1 MSEPEST
8 PGTPAAPAG
17 DSSPAPKP
25 APARRGRGLL
35 LGLMTL
41 PLLAGSAGLGLWWGL
56 GSEAGSRWLLQQ
68 VPGLQVEAPQGS
80 LIGDFSA
87 QRLSLTIP
95 GGQDRIEID
104 DLRWTGLSLAWNRSP
119 LLWGDLMVERL
130 SARQVTVH
138 LAPSAEPSPVPEELP
153 IPLGVH
159 IAQLQVERLSLPTLS
174 PLPVRGLLARVDLST
189 VSDHSPGAEH
199 RLQIQQL
206 AWDQMQLS
214 GSATLGAGSGLPL
227 QASLGLKSAAQAD
240 LPAWGAQLELHGPLA
255 QLQLQAALSAQNQQ
269 LQAQAQLRP
278 FAAWPLPQL
287 QLDTQQLDLSALMSG
302 LPKTALS
309 GQVSLLADSSTTGKK
324 NSKQPALLIK
334 AQLANHAAGL
344 WNEQRLP
351 VRQLSLDAEA
361 SAQDPS
367 QIQLRAFDV
376 LLGSSALPA
385 GRLRG
390 SGKSS
395 SAGGSQLTLSL
406 ENLRSEGLDAR
417 AAGLLAA
424 GTVELSTSQ
433 GLIEAGNDASGQHDK
448 KSAASSPPLQLRIKT
463 DLQGRWLPP
472 GPVTPAAARAQLAA
486 PAATSPQNAPLNAH
500 SPVRLQA
507 SAVASMQGLDL
518 QELLMQAGEA
528 QLKGSAK
535 LAFSRPGSLA
545 GGWQLQAN
553 ARGMVPELRRLWPQ
567 APGPSARLD
576 LDLSADLQA
585 PALQSNAGLLAQAPR
600 GQARLRLLPGSQ
612 AGMEL
617 AADLS
622 YERANDQQVPTL
634 RADLQA
640 GGNQLQGR
648 AQLLADHSLE
658 GQLQLQAPQLQA
670 LQPLWQALAP
680 ALAKGEPAHQLA
692 GSLSG
697 QLAWQGRAEADKS
710 SGKNATSSP
719 PRWSWQSQTELQ
731 GQALKLDQLS
741 LDKARLNA
749 KLASALS
756 APLALQLDLEQLKS
770 PEAQLPQAQLNLS
783 GSWAQHQLQLSGL
796 GTALLPAA
804 LRPAHQPADQPSR
817 SQFQIGLKG
826 SLGTAGTASPAASE
840 LAQLWA
846 QGGQWRAS
854 GLKLDARVPATT
866 AASKTAK
873 PADKAPAPWL
883 QAQDLALRV
892 DSGPQGQLSGAQFE
906 PGRLELL
913 GAGLRWQQ
921 LAWKAAEGPDQLQLD
936 LALEPLSVAP
946 LMARWQP
953 DFGWGGDLVVDGSA
967 RIHTLPQLGVELS
980 LQRRSGDL
988 KVTDDGGTQALGL
1001 SELRLGVIGAPGRWH
1016 LTQAFAGSNIGVL
1029 AGAVT
1034 ARNEGAEANPWPSAQ
1049 SHLEG
1054 VLEVR
1059 VDNLSTW
1066 GAWVPSGWRVAG
1078 GLAASASFA
1087 GKLNDPQVVGQIQ
1100 GSKLG
1105 LRNPLLGIDVQDGS
1119 FALQLK
1125 GSHAELQQLRLRAG
1139 EGELNAQGKLQLGAK
1154 PQADIQAQASKFALL
1169 RRVDR
1174 RLAVNG
1180 QLRLHMDAQ
1189 ALDLQGKLD
1198 VEDGLF
1204 DFSRGNAPE
1213 LDDDVEV
1220 RRVAQ
1225 VPAAPAES
1233 AAARRQIKLKLDI
1246 DLGQK
1251 LRVRGHGVDTLLAGE
1266 LQMTQAQGRPQL
1278 HGSIRTVN
1286 GSVDAYGQ
1294 KLTIE
1299 KGQVTFSGVMDN
1311 PRLDILAI
1319 RPGEEEV
1326 RVGVTIGGSAQSPRI
1341 KLFSDPDMAD
1351 TAKLSWLLLGRAPD
1365 NLERSDTAL
1374 LQKAAMALL
1383 NGGGESRTGKVIKS
1397 IGLDELSVSEG
1408 NGEVRGTVV
1417 RVGKQ
1422 LSKRWYV
1429 AFERGLNATQGSW
1442 QLIYRI
1448 AQRFTL
1454 RGQAGDENALD
1465 LIWQWKWE

>member
-1 MSEPEST
+1 
-8 PGTPAAPAG
+8 
-17 DSSPAPKP
+17 
-25 APARRGRGLL
+25 
-35 LGLMTL
+35 
-41 PLLAGSAGLGLWWGL
+41 
-56 GSEAGSRWLLQQ
+56 
-68 VPGLQVEAPQGS
+68 
-80 LIGDFSA
+80 
-87 QRLSLTIP
+87 
-95 GGQDRIEID
+95 
-104 DLRWTGLSLAWNRSP
+104 
-119 LLWGDLMVERL
+119 
-130 SARQVTVH
+130 
-138 LAPSAEPSPVPEELP
+138 
-153 IPLGVH
+153 
-159 IAQLQVERLSLPTLS
+159 
-174 PLPVRGLLARVDLST
+174 
-189 VSDHSPGAEH
+189 
-199 RLQIQQL
+199 
-206 AWDQMQLS
+206 
-214 GSATLGAGSGLPL
+214 
-227 QASLGLKSAAQAD
+227 
-240 LPAWGAQLELHGPLA
+240 
-255 QLQLQAALSAQNQQ
+255 
-269 LQAQAQLRP
+269 
-278 FAAWPLPQL
+278 
-287 QLDTQQLDLSALMSG
+287 
-302 LPKTALS
+302 
-309 GQVSLLADSSTTGKK
+309 
-324 NSKQPALLIK
+324 
-334 AQLANHAAGL
+334 
-344 WNEQRLP
+344 
-351 VRQLSLDAEA
+351 
-361 SAQDPS
+361 
-367 QIQLRAFDV
+367 
-376 LLGSSALPA
+376 
-385 GRLRG
+385 
-390 SGKSS
+390 
-395 SAGGSQLTLSL
+395 
-406 ENLRSEGLDAR
+406 
-417 AAGLLAA
+417 
-424 GTVELSTSQ
+424 
-433 GLIEAGNDASGQHDK
+433 
-448 KSAASSPPLQLRIKT
+448 
-463 DLQGRWLPP
+463 
-472 GPVTPAAARAQLAA
+472 
-486 PAATSPQNAPLNAH
+486 
-500 SPVRLQA
+500 
-507 SAVASMQGLDL
+507 
-518 QELLMQAGEA
+518 
-528 QLKGSAK
+528 
-535 LAFSRPGSLA
+535 
-545 GGWQLQAN
+545 
-553 ARGMVPELRRLWPQ
+553 
-567 APGPSARLD
+567 
-576 LDLSADLQA
+576 
-585 PALQSNAGLLAQAPR
+585 
-600 GQARLRLLPGSQ
+600 
-612 AGMEL
+612 
-617 AADLS
+617 
-622 YERANDQQVPTL
+622 
-634 RADLQA
+634 
-640 GGNQLQGR
+640 
-648 AQLLADHSLE
+648 
-658 GQLQLQAPQLQA
+658 
-670 LQPLWQALAP
+670 
-680 ALAKGEPAHQLA
+680 
-692 GSLSG
+692 
-697 QLAWQGRAEADKS
+697 
-710 SGKNATSSP
+710 
-719 PRWSWQSQTELQ
+719 
-731 GQALKLDQLS
+731 
-741 LDKARLNA
+741 
-749 KLASALS
+749 
-756 APLALQLDLEQLKS
+756 
-770 PEAQLPQAQLNLS
+770 
-783 GSWAQHQLQLSGL
+783 
-796 GTALLPAA
+796 
-804 LRPAHQPADQPSR
+804 
-817 SQFQIGLKG
+817 
-826 SLGTAGTASPAASE
+826 
-840 LAQLWA
+840 
-846 QGGQWRAS
+846 
-854 GLKLDARVPATT
+854 
-866 AASKTAK
+866 
-873 PADKAPAPWL
+873 
-883 QAQDLALRV
+883 
-892 DSGPQGQLSGAQFE
+892 
-906 PGRLELL
+906 
-913 GAGLRWQQ
+913 
-921 LAWKAAEGPDQLQLD
+921 
-936 LALEPLSVAP
+936 
-946 LMARWQP
+946 MARWQP

-1034 ARNEGAEANPWPSAQ
+1034 ARNEAGDGSPWPSTQ
-1049 SHLEG
+1049 SRLEG
-1054 VLEVR
+1054 VLEAR

-1125 GSHAELQQLRLRAG
+1125 GSHAELQHLRLRAG
-1139 EGELNAQGKLQLGAK
+1139 DGELNAQGQLQLGAK

-1225 VPAAPAES
+1225 APTAPVEA

>member
-1 MSEPEST
+1 MSDSDSK
-8 PGTPAAPAG
+8 PGTPAVPTS
-17 DSSPAPKP
+17 DTRPKP
-25 APARRGRGLL
+25 RRGRGLL

-41 PLLAGSAGLGLWWGL
+41 PVLAGSAGLGVWWGL

-68 VPGLQVEAPQGS
+68 LPGLQVEAPQGS

-87 QRLSLTIP
+87 KRLNLTIP

-138 LAPSAEPSPVPEELP
+138 LAPSTEPSPVLEELP

-159 IAQLQVERLSLPTLS
+159 IAQLQVDRLSLPTLS
-174 PLPVRGLLARVDLST
+174 PLPLRGLLARVDLST
-189 VSDHSPGAEH
+189 VSDNSPGAEH
-199 RLQIQQL
+199 RLEIQQL
-206 AWDQMQLS
+206 AWDQLQLS

-227 QASLGLKSAAQAD
+227 QASLGLKSAARAD

-255 QLQLQAALSAQNQQ
+255 QLQLKAALSAQNQQ

-309 GQVSLLADSSTTGKK
+309 GQVSLQADSSTAGKK

-351 VRQLSLDAEA
+351 VRQLNLDAEA

-433 GLIEAGNDASGQHDK
+433 GLIAAGHEASSRQDK
-448 KSAASSPPLQLRIKT
+448 KSAATSPPLQLRIKT

-535 LAFSRPGSLA
+535 LGLSRPGSLA

-585 PALQSNAGLLAQAPR
+585 PAQQSNAGLLAQAPR

-612 AGMEL
+612 AGMDL
-617 AADLS
+617 AVDLS

-658 GQLQLQAPQLQA
+658 GQLQLKAPQLQA

-697 QLAWQGRAEADKS
+697 QLAWQGRAEADKT
-710 SGKNATSSP
+710 SGKNTSGSS
-719 PRWSWQSQTELQ
+719 PRWSWQSQAELQ

-770 PEAQLPQAQLNLS
+770 PEAQLPQAQLQVS

-846 QGGQWRAS
+846 QGGQWRAT
-854 GLKLDARVPATT
+854 GLKLDARVPAST

-892 DSGPQGQLSGAQFE
+892 DIGPQGQLSGAQFE

-936 LALEPLSVAP
+936 LALEPLAVAP

-953 DFGWGGDLVVDGSA
+953 DFGWGGDLVVDGSV

-988 KVTDDGGTQALGL
+988 KVTDDGGTQTLGL

-1034 ARNEGAEANPWPSAQ
+1034 ARNEGGVTSPWPSAQ

-1054 VLEVR
+1054 VLEAR

-1139 EGELNAQGKLQLGAK
+1139 DGELNAKGQLQLGAK

-1180 QLRLHMDAQ
+1180 QLRLHMDAET
-1189 ALDLQGKLD
+1189 LDLQGKLD

-1225 VPAAPAES
+1225 APATPAES
-1233 AAARRQIKLKLDI
+1233 AAARRQLKLKLDI

-1266 LQMTQAQGRPQL
+1266 LQMTQSQGRPQL

-1299 KGQVTFSGVMDN
+1299 KGQVTFNGMMDN

-1319 RPGEEEV
+1319 RPGQEEV

-1341 KLFSDPDMAD
+1341 KLFSDPDKPD
-1351 TAKLSWLLLGRAPD
+1351 TVKLSWLLLGREPD

-1397 IGLDELSVSEG
+1397 IGLDELSVSDG